1 MYVEGSGLAIGI
13 VVPHDMALDREL
25 WRWAPDDVSLLV
37 TRTPY
42 SPLEVTAELVTDLSD
57 PEMIGRAATDLVTVE
72 PLAYAYGCT
81 SGSFIHGEAGQ
92 QAIQDAITTTTGR
105 PSVTTS
111 GALVRAIRQLG
122 ARRVAVANPYADDI
136 STAFENYLHEV
147 GLEVAGSVNLG
158 MMHDIWRVDYT
169 TTRDLLLEAD
179 RADAD
184 AIVVCCTNLATYDLI
199 AELES
204 VIDKPVITANQ
215 ATMWAALRLVGRQ
228 AVGPG
233 QRLIETG
240 TTIPAPPRMR
250 AESTASESSIT
261 TATSMGPETVGP
273 ERSPN
278 PEPSSTE
285 PLRSLH

>member
-1 MYVEGSGLAIGI
+1 MYVEGSGLAIGV

-25 WRWAPDDVSLLV
+25 WRWTPDDVTLLF

-81 SGSFIHGEAGQ
+81 SGSFIRGEAGQ
-92 QAIQDAITTTTGR
+92 QAILDAITTTTGR

-122 ARRVAVANPYADDI
+122 LRRVAVANPYADDI
-136 STAFENYLHEV
+136 SVAFEHYLHEV
-147 GLEVAGSVNLG
+147 GLEVAGSRNLG
-158 MMHDIWRVDYT
+158 MMHDIWRVDYA
-169 TTRDLLLEAD
+169 TTRQLLLAAD
-179 RADAD
+179 RDDAD
-184 AIVVCCTNLATYDLI
+184 GIVVCCTNLASYDLI
-199 AELES
+199 AELEAELG
-204 VIDKPVITANQ
+204 KPVITANQ

-233 QRLIETG
+233 QRLIESG
-240 TTIPAPPRMR
+240 SSIPAPPRGPGR
-250 AESTASESSIT
+250 ATPEMLTA
-261 TATSMGPETVGP
+261 
-273 ERSPN
+273 
-278 PEPSSTE
+278 EPM
-285 PLRSLH
+285 RSLH